1 MDFVLISLRKEVL
14 VMKKC
19 IAILGAGPGLGTAL
33 AHKYGKEGYAVALV
47 ARRLEPLQ
55 TLVNQLAQEGIVAQ
69 AFTADLRDP
78 SAVST
83 VISNIQSNFG
93 GIETLYYGPNAPE
106 VFVPATT
113 VDVEALKDKVELFL
127 YGLVAAVASALPTIR
142 AQRGAILVGLGG
154 SAAVGLPFMS
164 GPGPALAGA
173 RNYLYS
179 LHGELATEGVYVG
192 MLTLSA
198 VIKNSGWHAGIH
210 SGTIPMNL
218 PPDFQ
223 IPEVDPAALAELL
236 HRAAQTRQ
244 TAELVYPPMPM

>member
-1 MDFVLISLRKEVL
+1 
-14 VMKKC
+14 MKKC

-55 TLVNQLAQEGIVAQ
+55 ALVSQLTKEGVVAQ

-78 SAVST
+78 SAVAT
-83 VISNIQSNFG
+83 TISNIQSHFG

-106 VFVPATT
+106 VFVPAAS
-113 VDVEALKDKVELFL
+113 VGIEALKEKVELFL

-179 LHGELATEGVYVG
+179 LHGELATESVYVG

-198 VIKNSGWHAGIH
+198 VIKKSGWHAGIL
-210 SGTIPMNL
+210 SGSIQMNL

-223 IPEVDPAALAELL
+223 IPEVDPAVLADLL
-236 HRAAQTRQ
+236 HHATQTRQ
-244 TAELVYPPMPM
+244 IAELVYPPVQL